1 MFVTQ
6 NQFFV
11 FIACIA
17 FGSVA
22 GIIFSV
28 FSCVKFFIKNRW
40 LSAIPD
46 IIAFIVVGLLYSV
59 YYFALKFPNLR
70 VYMPI
75 GVFIGITMYFKTFHI
90 LLAKYVKK
98 FYNILY
104 IKFRLIKKAKDDRN
118 KVKKVNSC
126 HNGRCSSPSR
136 NFANDNGVSVNIHQS
151 SKG

>member
-17 FGSVA
+17 FGGAV

-28 FSCVKFFIKNRW
+28 FSCVKFFIKNKV

-46 IIAFIVVGLLYSV
+46 IIAFIFVGVLYSA
-59 YYFALKFPNLR
+59 YSFALKFPNLR
-70 VYMPI
+70 FYMPI

-90 LLAKYVKK
+90 LLAKYAKK

-104 IKFRLIKKAKDDRN
+104 IKLSLIKKAKDDRN
-118 KVKKVNSC
+118 KVKKVNSRN
-126 HNGRCSSPSR
+126 NGRRSSPSR
-136 NFANDNGVSVNIHQS
+136 DFANDNGVSVNIHQS